1 MVAKEKLTEKQRK
14 FCLEYRKNGG
24 NATEA
29 AKAVGYSEKSASKI
43 GSQLLEKT
51 VVLSYLDK
59 LVKDSERQSIM
70 GLVERQETLTKIAR
84 NIKAKDA
91 DRNKAI
97 DLLNKMDGV
106 YVINVN
112 LTMND
117 SVKDTLSN
125 RRSKR
130 GK

>member
-1 MVAKEKLTEKQRK
+1 MATKDKLTEKQRK

-29 AKAVGYSEKSASKI
+29 AKAVGYSEKSAYKQ
-43 GSQLLEKT
+43 GSSLLQKS
-51 VVLSYLDK
+51 VVLAYLDK

-84 NIKAKDA
+84 NNMAKDA

-97 DLLNKMDGV
+97 DILNKMDGV

-112 LTMND
+112 LTVNG
-117 SVKDTLSN
+117 SVKDTLAN
-125 RRSKR
+125 RRNKR

>member
-51 VVLSYLDK
+51 VVLAYIDK

-84 NIKAKDA
+84 NGKAKDA

-97 DLLNKMDGV
+97 DILNKMDGV

-125 RRSKR
+125 RRNKR

>member
-84 NIKAKDA
+84 NGKAKDA

-97 DLLNKMDGV
+97 DILNKMDGV

-117 SVKDTLSN
+117 SVKDALAK
-125 RRSKR
+125 RRNKR

>member
-1 MVAKEKLTEKQRK
+1 MGAKEKLTEQQRK

-29 AKAVGYSEKSASKI
+29 AKAVGYSEKSAYKQGSLLLQKI
-43 GSQLLEKT
+43 S
-51 VVLSYLDK
+51 VLNYIDK

-84 NIKAKDA
+84 NNKAKDA

-97 DLLNKMDGV
+97 DILNKMDGV

-117 SVKDTLSN
+117 SVKDTLFS
-125 RRSKR
+125 RRNKR

>member
-1 MVAKEKLTEKQRK
+1 MGAREKLTEKQRK

-29 AKAVGYSEKSASKI
+29 AKAVGYSEKHASQI

-51 VVLSYLDK
+51 IVLAYIDK

-84 NIKAKDA
+84 NNKAKDA

-97 DLLNKMDGV
+97 DILNKMDGV

-112 LTMND
+112 LFMND
-117 SVKDTLSN
+117 SVKDALSN
-125 RRSKR
+125 RRNKR